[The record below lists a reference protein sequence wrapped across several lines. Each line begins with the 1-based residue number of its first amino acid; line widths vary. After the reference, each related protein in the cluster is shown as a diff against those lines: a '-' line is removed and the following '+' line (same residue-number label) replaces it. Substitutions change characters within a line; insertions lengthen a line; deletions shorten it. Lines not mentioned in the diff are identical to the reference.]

1 MNHNTEQTTELKAA
15 LQDVASRARRDGRHL
30 DAGIV
35 EAALSYID
43 APRLAAAEAA
53 AQAAPARRG
62 RGRPKS
68 NGADA
73 PASVSDL
80 TGRA

>member
-1 MNHNTEQTTELKAA
+1 MNNTEQLTELKAA
-15 LQDVASRARRDGRHL
+15 LQDVARGARRDGRHL
-30 DAGIV
+30 DSGIV
-35 EAALSYID
+35 EAAISALD

-53 AQAAPARRG
+53 ALASTPARRG